1 MKKILVVDDEKNLLK
16 LYEKEL
22 REEGYE
28 VLTASSGKEA
38 LQELNTTSV
47 DLVVLD
53 IRMPEM
59 DGLETLKQIM
69 EIPSS
74 PPLLL
79 NTAYSSYK
87 DNFLTWAADAYVVKS
102 SDLSEL
108 KTKISEILK
117 RTSNTACSSSSSTG
131 IDSGP

>member
-1 MKKILVVDDEKNLLK
+1 MKKILVVDDEQNLLK

-28 VLTASSGKEA
+28 VLTAGSGKEA
-38 LQELNTTSV
+38 LQELNNTSV

-59 DGLETLKQIM
+59 DGLETLRQIM
-69 EIPSS
+69 EAPSS

-108 KTKISEILK
+108 KAKIFEILK
-117 RTSNTACSSSSSTG
+117 RASNTA
-131 IDSGP
+131 